1 MLAVVGSGEYLAPM
15 AAVDRQLIELFGAP
29 PRVVCLPTAAGREG
43 NEKIDDWM
51 HRGVEHF
58 RALGVEAEPVRVWDR
73 TSANDPSLAERIAS
87 ADFVY
92 LSGGKPSYLH
102 ATLESSLAWQAITDV
117 VVRGGLLAGCSAGRD
132 GAGRPVRRFATAT
145 WRLRSV
151 ARRTD
156 RAPLR
161 RDPVAVVSASRLL
174 VGKKLTLIGVN
185 ANTALV
191 EVDGTYRVIGD
202 QVTVW
207 TATQKT
213 DYGPGELPPDALLQV
228 ARSSDSTGQAGRA
241 HEKPR
246 LNPRRFI
253 PPKTNRWYPLGAIRA
268 LDNAR
273 P

>member
-15 AAVDRQLIELFGAP
+15 TAVDRQLLELVGAR

-43 NEKIDDWM
+43 NAKIDDWM

-58 RALGVEAEPVRVWDR
+58 RALGAEAEPVRVWDR

-87 ADFVY
+87 ADVVY

-117 VVRGGLLAGCSAGRD
+117 VVRGGLLVGCSAGAMVQGD
-132 GAGRPVRRFATAT
+132 RFAGLPRPHGGFGL
-145 WRLRSV
+145 WPGLQIVPHFDEIPS
-151 ARRTD
+151 
-156 RAPLR
+156 PI
-161 RDPVAVVSASRLL
+161 VSAIRLL

-213 DYGPGELPPDALLQV
+213 DYGPGELPPDAL
-228 ARSSDSTGQAGRA
+228 
-241 HEKPR
+241 PR
-246 LNPRRFI
+246 
-253 PPKTNRWYPLGAIRA
+253 
-268 LDNAR
+268 
-273 P
+273 